1 MPAGIATDHPP
12 HTGHLGKQRL
22 GTPETAAAKDCHIN
36 SSGIIRNPAQCK
48 RIDTVAQPFRCRAVG
63 EHMAEV
69 RLADIAQGLD
79 PLPAMRPITGIGN
92 YSFVNGLCER
102 RPAGAGIKFRAR
114 VEERFITT
122 CTGIKTGLETA
133 AHRRTERLLGTFQ
146 AHHRKLLRAELCA
159 PLGVTTDKHT
169 RRFGVALTGTA
180 QDFWPVNHTFAP
192 NQGTRQGTTSEL
204 HFTDFPFDRGS
215 LTTFPTHPEV
225 SR

>member
-92 YSFVNGLCER
+92 YSFVKRAVWTTASRCRNQISCAR
-102 RPAGAGIKFRAR
+102 RRALHHNLHRHKDRAR
-114 VEERFITT
+114 NG
-122 CTGIKTGLETA
+122 CTS
-133 AHRRTERLLGTFQ
+133 
-146 AHHRKLLRAELCA
+146 
-159 PLGVTTDKHT
+159 
-169 RRFGVALTGTA
+169 
-180 QDFWPVNHTFAP
+180 P
-192 NQGTRQGTTSEL
+192 N
-204 HFTDFPFDRGS
+204 
-215 LTTFPTHPEV
+215 
-225 SR
+225 

>member
-92 YSFVNGLCER
+92 YSLSTGCVNDGQPVPESNFVR
-102 RPAGAGIKFRAR
+102 ASKSASSQPA
-114 VEERFITT
+114 
-122 CTGIKTGLETA
+122 
-133 AHRRTERLLGTFQ
+133 Q
-146 AHHRKLLRAELCA
+146 A
-159 PLGVTTDKHT
+159 
-169 RRFGVALTGTA
+169 
-180 QDFWPVNHTFAP
+180 
-192 NQGTRQGTTSEL
+192 
-204 HFTDFPFDRGS
+204 
-215 LTTFPTHPEV
+215 
-225 SR
+225 